1 MKMSNRSLDVWSVA
15 QEQSKVEEG
24 DLEEPSKVMFEFI
37 GYMRLTNRKNIQR
50 KKVKQGFV

>member
-37 GYMRLTNRKNIQR
+37 GVHEIDEQEKHP
-50 KKVKQGFV
+50 KKKS